1 MIKNFV
7 EFVLEIIDYE
17 KMEVKFI
24 LKIIFEDIYFVV
36 IIDKMWY

>member
-24 LKIIFEDIYFVV
+24 LNIIFEDKYFVV

>member
-1 MIKNFV
+1 MIKDFV

-24 LKIIFEDIYFVV
+24 LNIIFEDKYFVV

>member
-1 MIKNFV
+1 MIKNLV

-24 LKIIFEDIYFVV
+24 LNIIFEDKYFVV